1 VLFDRFWE
9 IEEARPDYVYISGY
23 GEGKVLTLS
32 SFSEDSPVLIAD
44 KTGGLVFQSPSLGA
58 FAYTGAINDKRAIP
72 WTISY

>member
-1 VLFDRFWE
+1 MLFDRFWE

-44 KTGGLVFQSPSLGA
+44 KTGG
-58 FAYTGAINDKRAIP
+58 
-72 WTISY
+72 